1 MYTDI
6 IEIIKSWNVAA
17 QFIFFSIII
26 FSILAIVGIIV
37 HSLAEFFN
45 KTLLALLNDR
55 QFDKIQKDKDH

>member
-1 MYTDI
+1 MYNDI

-45 KTLLALLNDR
+45 KTLLVLLNDR

>member
-1 MYTDI
+1 MYNDI
-6 IEIIKSWNVAA
+6 IEIIKSWNEAT